1 MTILAN
7 PYPKELLPCP
17 WMNVDNEN
25 ISSGFEMTVFQNRG
39 GKLLSGFV
47 VVDVYEAEYHL
58 LMTRRL

>member
-17 WMNVDNEN
+17 WMNIYNEN
-25 ISSGFEMTVFQNRG
+25 ISTAIEMTVLQNRD

-47 VVDVYEAEYHL
+47 VVDVYEAEYL
-58 LMTRRL
+58 LVMTRHL